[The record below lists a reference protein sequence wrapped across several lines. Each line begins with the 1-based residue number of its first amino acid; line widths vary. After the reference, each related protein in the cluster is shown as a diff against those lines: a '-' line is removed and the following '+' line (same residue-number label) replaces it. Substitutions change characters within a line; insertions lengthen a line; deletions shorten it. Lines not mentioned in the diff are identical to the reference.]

1 MNTLDLFIFIPVALG
16 LIFGLFRGFVKEVI
30 SLLAVVLALLAA
42 EMFSPLFS
50 GITGKLLDLSDKT
63 ANTVTYVLTF
73 IITII
78 TALLF
83 FKLAE
88 KLLSNIS
95 LGWLNS
101 ILGGFFGALK
111 YAIIVSLFMNVFEA
125 LDSKFEFAKPETKTA
140 SVGYYPILKLAPF
153 MWKQSKEVYNKNKRE
168 DEQSIQSDKNN

>member
-1 MNTLDLFIFIPVALG
+1 MNTFDLFIFIPLALG

-50 GITGKLLDLSDKT
+50 GVIGKLLNLSDKI
-63 ANTVTYVLTF
+63 ANTATYVLVF

-83 FKLAE
+83 SKLAE

-95 LGWLNS
+95 FGSLNS

-140 SVGYYPILKLAPF
+140 SIGYYPILKLAPF
-153 MWKQSKEVYNKNKRE
+153 MWKQSKEVYQKNKKE
-168 DEQSIQSDKNN
+168 DGQAIQTDKTD